1 MRTVEV
7 SRFVRAQPAVVERAL
22 DPASVV
28 EYEGSFS
35 VFDVDD
41 RGSETVVVAG
51 GSGLELR
58 LRFEAREDGLYY
70 EQEAGDGQPLETME
84 TTLTYAPRDEGTT
97 VTATSTVSMGLRPA
111 FLADRVAAWKR
122 RGELRR
128 ALRALAEDVE

>member
-51 GSGLELR
+51 GSGLELT
-58 LRFEAREDGLYY
+58 LRFEERDDGLYY
-70 EQEAGDGQPLETME
+70 EQVEGEGQPLETME

-128 ALRALAEDVE
+128 ALDALAEDVE

>member
-35 VFDVDD
+35 VFDVEE
-41 RGSETVVVAG
+41 RGAETVVVAG
-51 GSGLELR
+51 GSGLELT
-58 LRFEAREDGLYY
+58 LRFEARDDGLYY
-70 EQEAGDGQPLETME
+70 EQEEGEGQPLETME
-84 TTLTYAPRDEGTT
+84 TTLTYAPRDEGTR

-111 FLADRVAAWKR
+111 FLADRLAAWKR

-128 ALRALAEDVE
+128 ALAALAADVE